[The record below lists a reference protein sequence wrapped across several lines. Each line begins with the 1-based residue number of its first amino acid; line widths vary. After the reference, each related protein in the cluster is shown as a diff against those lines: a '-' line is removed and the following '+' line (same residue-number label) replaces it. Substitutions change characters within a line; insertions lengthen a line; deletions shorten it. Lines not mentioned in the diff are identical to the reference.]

1 MTDQTSQP
9 PEQSVTT
16 PEASA
21 ADAPSGSTPAAGPA
35 QRNGALDAVVAYP
48 LTFLSVLKNR
58 PLDALRMGHAQG
70 NGWWIQ
76 LILRNVLTALFVTV
90 LLGRA
95 SGIGMGMMRSI
106 TGGYFARYSEYWAL
120 SFGASLQVFLMALL
134 LFFLIDLL
142 RVGMLHLAFAVG
154 KAGVPFSDSGQ
165 IVATA
170 YSGLACITAVGIV
183 GMLLPG
189 SGLLMFVL
197 VVGGL
202 LVTVLGLTAELLMY
216 IGVNRRHRFEGSPMM
231 PFVAGFAGWI
241 LGTLLIL
248 YIFAS
253 VLEGML

>member
-1 MTDQTSQP
+1 MTSP
-9 PEQSVTT
+9 A
-16 PEASA
+16 ASA
-21 ADAPSGSTPAAGPA
+21 AGAPSGSTPAGPA

-48 LTFLSVLKNR
+48 LTFLTVLKNR

-76 LILRNVLTALFVTV
+76 LALRNVLTALFVTV

-95 SGIGMGMMRSI
+95 SGIGMGMVRSI
-106 TGGYFARYSEYWAL
+106 SGGYFSRYSDYWAL

-142 RVGMLHLAFAVG
+142 RGGMLHLAFAVG

-170 YSGLACITAVGIV
+170 YSGPACITAVGIL

-202 LVTVLGLTAELLMY
+202 LATVLGLTAELLMY
-216 IGVNRRHRFEGSPMM
+216 IGVNRRHRFEGSPLM

-248 YIFAS
+248 YVFSS
-253 VLEGML
+253 VLEGMS